1 MLFRSLGAEG
11 CDLASTSVL
20 CPPTSTVPI
29 YRGES
34 RGTEQRCIWGDLVDF
49 QTAVLLVTSVV
60 LYYKLLVAVQGAET
74 VLKWNQL
81 EFKRG
86 NGTDG
91 TGKWNINRT
100 CPEQVPEAAE

>member
-1 MLFRSLGAEG
+1 M
-11 CDLASTSVL
+11 

-86 NGTDG
+86 NGMIEQVNG
-91 TGKWNINRT
+91 ISIEI
-100 CPEQVPEAAE
+100 CPAQVPEAAE